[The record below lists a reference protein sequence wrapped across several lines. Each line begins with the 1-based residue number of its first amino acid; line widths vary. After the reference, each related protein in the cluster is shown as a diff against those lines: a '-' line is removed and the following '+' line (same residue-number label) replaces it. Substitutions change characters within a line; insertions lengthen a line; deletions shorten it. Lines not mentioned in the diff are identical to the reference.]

1 MMAFPVSRF
10 TGTENMA
17 QGCRDEVGQWEKVMG
32 KLLEGKIAIV
42 TGAGRGIGRAHALA
56 LAAAGAHVV
65 VNDVG
70 GSTSGEGAD
79 DSPARQV
86 ADEAT
91 AAGGIAVADTTD
103 ISDWSGS
110 AGLVERTVAQF
121 GKLDILVN
129 NAGIC
134 RPTAFGSLSE
144 QDWDR
149 TMDVNAKAMAALI
162 DAAARHWRE
171 AGPQSGR
178 AVVCTASPSGTQPH
192 APLGI
197 YGITKAAVLGLA
209 QVCAQE
215 LAPLGARVNALCPTA
230 RTRMVA
236 AAMAGQP
243 VDIDRI
249 MPLDADYD
257 LFDPAHVA
265 RLVLYLVSPLCPFTG
280 RAFGVR
286 ADDVYVFDSW
296 DAVHHVDNGQSP
308 WKPEDLA
315 AALESIPLQE
325 EKLILGPM
333 GTMEAK
339 APDDGTIAT
348 LQAIG

>member
-1 MMAFPVSRF
+1 MA
-10 TGTENMA
+10 
-17 QGCRDEVGQWEKVMG
+17 
-32 KLLEGKIAIV
+32 KLLEGQVAIV

-56 LAAAGAHVV
+56 LAAAGAQLV

-79 DSPARQV
+79 DTPARQV
-86 ADEAT
+86 ADEAV
-91 AAGGIAVADTTD
+91 AVGGIAIADDTD

-110 AGLVERTVAQF
+110 AGLIARTVDRF

-134 RPTAFGSLSE
+134 RATAFGSLSE

-149 TMDVNAKAMAALI
+149 TMDVNAKAMTALI
-162 DAAARHWRE
+162 DAAARYWRE
-171 AGPQSGR
+171 AGPQAGR
-178 AVVCTASPSGTQPH
+178 SVVCTASPSGTQPH

-215 LAPLGARVNALCPTA
+215 LAPLGVRVNALCPTA

-236 AAMAGQP
+236 AAMADQP
-243 VDIDRI
+243 VDVDRI
-249 MPLDADYD
+249 MPQDADYD

-296 DAVHHVDNGQSP
+296 DAVHHVDNGKSP
-308 WKPEDLA
+308 WNPEELA
-315 AALESIPLQE
+315 AAMISIPLQE
-325 EKLILGPM
+325 NKLILGPM
-333 GTMEAK
+333 GTMEARV
-339 APDDGTIAT
+339 PDDETMAT
-348 LQAIG
+348 LHAIG